1 MPSEFRRPP
10 VPPTPEFH
18 RRLEDDLRRAA
29 RAGAKHRILTP
40 GWWRLLHR
48 LRPALHGATVL
59 CMAATV
65 LLLANNQGQS
75 TTAYQQGPVL
85 AIDQLDRAPTWFDPT
100 PGSVFRTAAATP
112 SRPRQ
117 QPDVPPLLEVR

>member
-1 MPSEFRRPP
+1 
-10 VPPTPEFH
+10 
-18 RRLEDDLRRAA
+18 
-29 RAGAKHRILTP
+29 
-40 GWWRLLHR
+40 
-48 LRPALHGATVL
+48 
-59 CMAATV
+59 MAATV